1 VFNSFSKSCI
11 YGPTLKADTRR
22 TIPAKANARMM
33 IERLRLALRH
43 LANFQI
49 AEGEG
54 ADAKAKNLSGRSMI
68 RVIDY
73 RACA

>member
-1 VFNSFSKSCI
+1 
-11 YGPTLKADTRR
+11 
-22 TIPAKANARMM
+22 MM

-43 LANFQI
+43 LGNFQI